1 MQEGTPERQ
10 EISQEIGQR
19 IRRLR
24 KERGLSL
31 EALALKCDMNAAFLG
46 HIERGLRCPTV
57 YTLKRISSGLEVELV
72 EFLIDDK
79 AVGQYE
85 AAVQH
90 FSSVLSGLT
99 PYQIEKILQILDAS
113 VALIKNEQK

>member
-10 EISQEIGQR
+10 ELSQEIGQR

-57 YTLKRISSGLEVELV
+57 YTLKRISNGLDVELV
-72 EFLIDDK
+72 EFLIDENVVEQH
-79 AVGQYE
+79 A

-90 FSSVLSGLT
+90 FSGMISGLT
-99 PYQIEKILQILDAS
+99 PQQVETILQILDAS
-113 VALIKNEQK
+113 VALAKNEQK